1 MVFFLKAQNVLQ
13 FKNMAITVNNL
24 QISGT
29 STNQNYVQGNWIQ
42 NDAVTEINFIYLGVK
57 NSTVSGGG
65 APGWFALQDNGG
77 VDYGNNVGWYF
88 FPVGD
93 NGAFF
98 LFFDVNTLA

>member
-1 MVFFLKAQNVLQ
+1 
-13 FKNMAITVNNL
+13 MAITVNNL

-29 STNQNYVQGNWIQ
+29 SNNQNYIEGNWTQ
-42 NDAVTEINFIYLGVK
+42 NDSVTAMNFSYLSVA
-57 NSTVSGGG
+57 NSTVSGGV

-88 FPVGD
+88 FPVEY
-93 NGAFF
+93 NSAFF